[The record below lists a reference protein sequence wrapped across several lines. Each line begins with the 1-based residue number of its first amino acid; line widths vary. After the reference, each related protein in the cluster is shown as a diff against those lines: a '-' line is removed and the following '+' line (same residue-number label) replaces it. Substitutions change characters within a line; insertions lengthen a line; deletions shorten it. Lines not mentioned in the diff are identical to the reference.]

1 MYRGFSTI
9 TSLAQNIYNCKYLLL
24 KAKLIKRVQQM
35 YFDIYYMHQV
45 IKVGNIAK
53 LFGAKFLT
61 SRSSS

>member
-9 TSLAQNIYNCKYLLL
+9 TSLAQNIYNCKYLFL
-24 KAKLIKRVQQM
+24 KVKLIKSCTTNVSN
-35 YFDIYYMHQV
+35 YMHQV

-53 LFGAKFLT
+53 LFGAKFLI